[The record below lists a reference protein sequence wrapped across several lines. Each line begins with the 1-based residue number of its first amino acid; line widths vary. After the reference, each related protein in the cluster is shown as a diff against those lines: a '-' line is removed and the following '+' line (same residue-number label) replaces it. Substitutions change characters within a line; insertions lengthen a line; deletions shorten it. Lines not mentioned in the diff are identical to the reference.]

1 VRGAAQALC
10 GRHDEDETAPGGA
23 ICVLSWRGNGNGGNQ
38 MKAKLTMAIVGVC
51 IAAASW
57 APLMIVEAYDRYAM
71 PVGLGLFAFDGSLVG
86 GVIALVG
93 VIGLMIRAARAPKA
107 RS

>member
-1 VRGAAQALC
+1 MTERRPCRFAAARVLAWRCNKKDGSKMKGKLIAVFAGAF
-10 GRHDEDETAPGGA
+10 
-23 ICVLSWRGNGNGGNQ
+23 
-38 MKAKLTMAIVGVC
+38 

-57 APLMIVEAYDRYAM
+57 APLLIVEAYDRYAM
-71 PVGLGLFAFDGSLVG
+71 PVGLGLFALAGSFVG

-93 VIGLMIRAARAPKA
+93 VIRLAIDASRAAKA

>member
-1 VRGAAQALC
+1 
-10 GRHDEDETAPGGA
+10 
-23 ICVLSWRGNGNGGNQ
+23 
-38 MKAKLTMAIVGVC
+38 MKAKLITAIVGAF

-71 PVGLGLFAFDGSLVG
+71 PVGLGLFAIAGSLVG

-93 VIGLMIRAARAPKA
+93 VIGLVIQAARASKA